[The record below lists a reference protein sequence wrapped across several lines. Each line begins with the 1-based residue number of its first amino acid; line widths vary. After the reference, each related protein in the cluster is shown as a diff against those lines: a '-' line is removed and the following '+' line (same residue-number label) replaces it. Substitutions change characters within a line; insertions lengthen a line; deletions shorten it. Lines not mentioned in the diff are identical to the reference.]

1 MENNRIGVF
10 DLIGICF
17 IVLKITGFID
27 WSWWYVTMPFWGV
40 FILSVLAAVLLKIH
54 YKQKKPKSRFKE
66 ILELKIKQSKE
77 DGKQRK
83 L

>member
-1 MENNRIGVF
+1 MNNNSIGVF

-40 FILSVLAAVLLKIH
+40 FILSVLAAVLLKKY
-54 YKQKKPKSRFKE
+54 YKQKDSKLSFKE
-66 ILELKIKQSKE
+66 RLELKIKESKE
-77 DGKQRK
+77 NKK
-83 L
+83 